1 MGKRLRGAGRY
12 LGELTATALHHIG
25 MFLAGS
31 ARRLQGPADLPD
43 PHDDGRYDWDSD
55 PDGRVW

>member
-12 LGELTATALHHIG
+12 LGALTATALHHIG
-25 MFLAGS
+25 TFLAGS

-43 PHDDGRYDWDSD
+43 PHDNDRYDWDSD